1 MAKNSLLR
9 DLNFVSAIIHESKI
23 KRPPPRF
30 LTSREPH
37 QCRSLVSKTKK
48 TKIFNRGVKVFERF
62 FKSAEIT

>member
-9 DLNFVSAIIHESKI
+9 DLNFVSVIIHESKI

-48 TKIFNRGVKVFERF
+48 TKIFNRGG
-62 FKSAEIT
+62 